1 MFATFKQIFNP
12 KNKDL
17 RKRILFTLL
26 VLFIFKLG
34 TTIIVPGVDTSNFD
48 NLGYFELLN
57 IFGGGA
63 LEKFSI
69 LALGVMPYITA
80 SIIIQLLQMDI
91 IPYLTELGKQ
101 GHTGRIK
108 LNQITRV
115 LGIIL
120 AFINGYV
127 FSFAFLKNGTPMEYM
142 QFSVVLTAGT
152 AFLLWLG
159 DQITSK
165 GVGNGISLIIMA
177 GIIASIP
184 SMFVDAFNAL
194 VHIGTLQETLLGI
207 ISFALYVIVYIGI
220 IIGIVFIENAERR
233 VPIQYANKSNAIL
246 GKQNYIPFKLNSA
259 GVMPVIFASA
269 LMSVPSIIASFVKN
283 DSFTIFVSKWLTMN
297 TITGFVLYVIFIIAF
312 AYFYTF
318 LELKPKEMAEN
329 LQKNGGFIPGV
340 RPGEETV
347 TYVSKILKKI
357 TTVGAFFL
365 AVLAALPIIFG
376 MIFTNLPSSVSLGGT
391 FSDGT
396 DYLVKA
402 DATGSTLKLNDNE
415 CTSLTSYGFNID

>member
-17 RKRILFTLL
+17 QKRILFTLL

-34 TTIIVPGVDTSNFD
+34 TTIIVPGVDTSNFQ

-57 IFGGGA
+57 VFGGGA

-80 SIIIQLLQMDI
+80 SIVIQLLQMDI

-101 GHTGRIK
+101 GHTGRTK

-127 FSFAFLKNGTPMEYM
+127 FSFAFLKNGSTIEYM
-142 QFSVVLTAGT
+142 QFATVLTAGT

-159 DQITSK
+159 DQITAK

-194 VHIGTLQETLLGI
+194 VKIGTTQETTLGI
-207 ISFALYVIVYIGI
+207 VSFILYVLVYIGI

-269 LMSVPSIIASFVKN
+269 LLSVPSILASFIKN
-283 DSFTIFVSKWLTMN
+283 DGFTIFVSKWLTMN
-297 TITGFVLYVIFIIAF
+297 TPTGFALYVILIIAF

-318 LELKPKEMAEN
+318 LQLKPKEMAEN

-347 TYVSKILKKI
+347 DYVSKILKRI
-357 TTVGAFFL
+357 TIVGAFFL
-365 AVLAALPIIFG
+365 AVLAALPIVFG
-376 MIFTNLPSSVSLGGT
+376 MIFTNLPSSVSIGGT
-391 FSDGT
+391 GLLIVVGVALETYKQIESELVT
-396 DYLVKA
+396 RDYVK
-402 DATGSTLKLNDNE
+402 GRKRR
-415 CTSLTSYGFNID
+415 